1 MTVADLVQITND
13 YNANMAALEA
23 VVLSSLNTFF
33 FCFSVCL
40 TFFLLFAF

>member
-23 VVLSSLNTFF
+23 VVLSS
-33 FCFSVCL
+33 
-40 TFFLLFAF
+40 